1 MNDCDS
7 LVWVAK
13 QLQRGTGI
21 EKDLQGAWITTKSEW
36 DDLSI
41 NLSIQTDFGF
51 ATYLF
56 EKQLY

>member
-1 MNDCDS
+1 MKLLRIVVVWL
-7 LVWVAK
+7 LVGGNIV
-13 QLQRGTGI
+13 LG
-21 EKDLQGAWITTKSEW
+21 EGAWITTKSEW
-36 DDLSI
+36 DDLSV